1 MEIKDIVENA
11 KNKLVEFTGFTAPSA
26 IGVNKE
32 GEVFRVIIEITER
45 PSPASNLEM
54 LGIYEICLDVDGNL
68 IGYERT
74 QLRKRGDLQRE
85 S

>member
-45 PSPASNLEM
+45 PSPASSLEM
-54 LGIYEICLDVDGNL
+54 LGIYEVCLDVDGNL

-74 QLRKRGDLQRE
+74 QLRKRGDPQRE